1 MTQSDA
7 GVASLTPTKIT
18 PAELDAFSAA
28 QVQGSFQQT
37 SQMAARGAFYGPV
50 DYVGVKR
57 GDKLIAACYVVYT
70 RSRFGLEG
78 SVWCGPLCDYDN
90 PQVVEA
96 MTEALRRSAKAHH
109 AISVSCWPAAVYRL
123 HDLDGKPT
131 SDPDDQNVAPD
142 IKLIEQLEAIGFTHG
157 GFTVG
162 YESVVNRW
170 NFVKG
175 LDGIHNEKE
184 LLASFSKYRRKNI
197 RIAQDS
203 GLRVRRL
210 ERGELSTFVKLCDM
224 SAARQGFKSRDLAYY
239 ERLFDTF
246 GDLIEFK
253 VVETHFDEYLDT
265 LQSKLNAAS
274 TDKRNLDRL
283 LQRAQQQPEGTA
295 KKGASDPATLEKR
308 IATADK
314 KIAALE
320 KPIGEVNGI
329 IASDGPVLP
338 VEAGVYFWHP
348 NEVVCLS
355 SGEDDRFMDYYPSF
369 LIHFEAMLDCIARGV
384 ERFNFYGIS
393 GVFDDPNDEGRGV
406 LEFKQ
411 GFNGYVEQMVG
422 KFTLPVDKF
431 RFGVSN
437 LAHKLLRR

>member
-37 SQMAARGAFYGPV
+37 SQMAAMGAFNGPV

-131 SDPDDQNVAPD
+131 SDPDTTMMDNMARFGW
-142 IKLIEQLEAIGFTHG
+142 KHG

-274 TDKRNLDRL
+274 KDKRNLERL

-295 KKGASDPATLEKR
+295 KKGA
-308 IATADK
+308 
-314 KIAALE
+314 
-320 KPIGEVNGI
+320 
-329 IASDGPVLP
+329 DGPVIP

-355 SGEDDRFMDYYPSF
+355 SGEDDRFMDYYPSS

-393 GVFDDPNDEGRGV
+393 GIFDANDPSYGV
-406 LEFKQ
+406 WQFKTRFG
-411 GFNGYVEQMVG
+411 GFVEELPG
-422 KFTLPVDKF
+422 KFTLPVDGL
-431 RFGVSN
+431 RFGVSEA
-437 LAHKLLRR
+437 AHKLLHR

>member
-37 SQMAARGAFYGPV
+37 SQMAAMGAFNGPV

-131 SDPDDQNVAPD
+131 SDPDTTMMDNMARFGW
-142 IKLIEQLEAIGFTHG
+142 KHG

-246 GDLIEFK
+246 GD
-253 VVETHFDEYLDT
+253 
-265 LQSKLNAAS
+265 
-274 TDKRNLDRL
+274 
-283 LQRAQQQPEGTA
+283 
-295 KKGASDPATLEKR
+295 
-308 IATADK
+308 
-314 KIAALE
+314 
-320 KPIGEVNGI
+320 
-329 IASDGPVLP
+329 
-338 VEAGVYFWHP
+338 
-348 NEVVCLS
+348 
-355 SGEDDRFMDYYPSF
+355 
-369 LIHFEAMLDCIARGV
+369 
-384 ERFNFYGIS
+384 
-393 GVFDDPNDEGRGV
+393 
-406 LEFKQ
+406 
-411 GFNGYVEQMVG
+411 
-422 KFTLPVDKF
+422 
-431 RFGVSN
+431 
-437 LAHKLLRR
+437 

>member
-37 SQMAARGAFYGPV
+37 SQMAAMGAFNGPV

-109 AISVSCWPAAVYRL
+109 ANMARFGW
-123 HDLDGKPT
+123 K
-131 SDPDDQNVAPD
+131 
-142 IKLIEQLEAIGFTHG
+142 HG

-274 TDKRNLDRL
+274 KDKRNLERL
-283 LQRAQQQPEGTA
+283 LQRTQQQPEGTA

-320 KPIGEVNGI
+320 KTIGEVNGI
-329 IASDGPVLP
+329 IASDGPVIP

-355 SGEDDRFMDYYPSF
+355 SGEDDRFMDYYPSS

-393 GVFDDPNDEGRGV
+393 GIFDANDPSYGV
-406 LEFKQ
+406 WQFKTRFG
-411 GFNGYVEQMVG
+411 GFVEELPG
-422 KFTLPVDKF
+422 KFTLPVDGL
-431 RFGVSN
+431 RFGVSEA
-437 LAHKLLRR
+437 AHKLLHR

>member
-1 MTQSDA
+1 M
-7 GVASLTPTKIT
+7 
-18 PAELDAFSAA
+18 
-28 QVQGSFQQT
+28 
-37 SQMAARGAFYGPV
+37 
-50 DYVGVKR
+50 
-57 GDKLIAACYVVYT
+57 
-70 RSRFGLEG
+70 
-78 SVWCGPLCDYDN
+78 
-90 PQVVEA
+90 
-96 MTEALRRSAKAHH
+96 
-109 AISVSCWPAAVYRL
+109 
-123 HDLDGKPT
+123 
-131 SDPDDQNVAPD
+131 
-142 IKLIEQLEAIGFTHG
+142 
-157 GFTVG
+157 G

-175 LDGIHNEKE
+175 LDCIHNEKE

-274 TDKRNLDRL
+274 KDKRNLERL
-283 LQRAQQQPEGTA
+283 LQRTQQQPEGTA

-320 KPIGEVNGI
+320 KTIGEVNGI
-329 IASDGPVLP
+329 IASDGPVIP

-355 SGEDDRFMDYYPSF
+355 SGEDDRFMDYYPSS

-393 GVFDDPNDEGRGV
+393 GIFDANDPSYGV
-406 LEFKQ
+406 WQFKTRFG
-411 GFNGYVEQMVG
+411 GFVEELPG
-422 KFTLPVDKF
+422 KFTLPVDGL
-431 RFGVSN
+431 RFGVSEA
-437 LAHKLLRR
+437 AHKLLHR

>member
-37 SQMAARGAFYGPV
+37 SQMAAMGAFNGPV

-131 SDPDDQNVAPD
+131 SDPDTTMMDNMARFGW
-142 IKLIEQLEAIGFTHG
+142 KHG

-253 VVETHFDEYLDT
+253 VMNGL
-265 LQSKLNAAS
+265 
-274 TDKRNLDRL
+274 
-283 LQRAQQQPEGTA
+283 
-295 KKGASDPATLEKR
+295 ATNV
-308 IATADK
+308 IN
-314 KIAALE
+314 
-320 KPIGEVNGI
+320 PNGKNI
-329 IASDGPVLP
+329 
-338 VEAGVYFWHP
+338 
-348 NEVVCLS
+348 N
-355 SGEDDRFMDYYPSF
+355 
-369 LIHFEAMLDCIARGV
+369 
-384 ERFNFYGIS
+384 
-393 GVFDDPNDEGRGV
+393 
-406 LEFKQ
+406 
-411 GFNGYVEQMVG
+411 
-422 KFTLPVDKF
+422 
-431 RFGVSN
+431 GVSGN
-437 LAHKLLRR
+437 MTINISAGSFALQYTSNTGDWRIV

>member
-1 MTQSDA
+1 
-7 GVASLTPTKIT
+7 
-18 PAELDAFSAA
+18 
-28 QVQGSFQQT
+28 
-37 SQMAARGAFYGPV
+37 MA
-50 DYVGVKR
+50 
-57 GDKLIAACYVVYT
+57 
-70 RSRFGLEG
+70 RFG
-78 SVWCGPLCDYDN
+78 W
-90 PQVVEA
+90 
-96 MTEALRRSAKAHH
+96 K
-109 AISVSCWPAAVYRL
+109 
-123 HDLDGKPT
+123 
-131 SDPDDQNVAPD
+131 
-142 IKLIEQLEAIGFTHG
+142 HG

-274 TDKRNLDRL
+274 KDKRNLERL

-320 KPIGEVNGI
+320 KTIGEVNGI
-329 IASDGPVLP
+329 IASDGPVIP

-355 SGEDDRFMDYYPSF
+355 SGEDDRFMDYYPSS

-393 GVFDDPNDEGRGV
+393 GIFDANDPSYGV
-406 LEFKQ
+406 WQFKTRFG
-411 GFNGYVEQMVG
+411 GFVEELPG
-422 KFTLPVDKF
+422 KFTLPVDGL
-431 RFGVSN
+431 RFGVSEA
-437 LAHKLLRR
+437 AHKLLHR

>member
-1 MTQSDA
+1 
-7 GVASLTPTKIT
+7 
-18 PAELDAFSAA
+18 
-28 QVQGSFQQT
+28 
-37 SQMAARGAFYGPV
+37 MAAMGAFNGPV

-131 SDPDDQNVAPD
+131 SDPDTTMMDNMARFGW
-142 IKLIEQLEAIGFTHG
+142 KHG

-274 TDKRNLDRL
+274 KDKAQPRTPAPART
-283 LQRAQQQPEGTA
+283 QQQPEGTA
-295 KKGASDPATLEKR
+295 KKGASDPATLES
-308 IATADK
+308 
-314 KIAALE
+314 
-320 KPIGEVNGI
+320 
-329 IASDGPVLP
+329 ASPPQTRRLRRWKDHRRSQWHHRFGRPGHSGGSRRLLLASERGRLP
-338 VEAGVYFWHP
+338 VQRRGTIVSWITTRLP
-348 NEVVCLS
+348 NPL
-355 SGEDDRFMDYYPSF
+355 
-369 LIHFEAMLDCIARGV
+369 RG
-384 ERFNFYGIS
+384 
-393 GVFDDPNDEGRGV
+393 D
-406 LEFKQ
+406 
-411 GFNGYVEQMVG
+411 
-422 KFTLPVDKF
+422 
-431 RFGVSN
+431 
-437 LAHKLLRR
+437 A

>member
-37 SQMAARGAFYGPV
+37 SQMAAMGAFNGPV

-131 SDPDDQNVAPD
+131 SDPDTTMMDNMARFGW
-142 IKLIEQLEAIGFTHG
+142 KHG

-274 TDKRNLDRL
+274 KDKRNLERL
-283 LQRAQQQPEGTA
+283 LQRAQQRP
-295 KKGASDPATLEKR
+295 
-308 IATADK
+308 
-314 KIAALE
+314 
-320 KPIGEVNGI
+320 
-329 IASDGPVLP
+329 DGPVIP

-355 SGEDDRFMDYYPSF
+355 SGEDDRFMDYYPSS

-393 GVFDDPNDEGRGV
+393 GIFDANDPSYGV
-406 LEFKQ
+406 WQFKTRFG
-411 GFNGYVEQMVG
+411 GFVEELPG
-422 KFTLPVDKF
+422 KFTLPVDGL
-431 RFGVSN
+431 RFGVSEA
-437 LAHKLLRR
+437 AHKLLHR

>member
-37 SQMAARGAFYGPV
+37 SQMAAMGAFNGPV

-131 SDPDDQNVAPD
+131 SDPDTTMMDNMARFGW
-142 IKLIEQLEAIGFTHG
+142 KHG

-274 TDKRNLDRL
+274 KDKRNLERL
-283 LQRAQQQPEGTA
+283 LQRTQQQPEGTA
-295 KKGASDPATLEKR
+295 KKGASDPGNVGKAHRHRRQEDCGAGKDHRRSQWHHRLGR
-308 IATADK
+308 PGHSGGSRR
-314 KIAALE
+314 LLL
-320 KPIGEVNGI
+320 
-329 IASDGPVLP
+329 ASERGRLP
-338 VEAGVYFWHP
+338 VQRRG
-348 NEVVCLS
+348 
-355 SGEDDRFMDYYPSF
+355 RSF
-369 LIHFEAMLDCIARGV
+369 HGL
-384 ERFNFYGIS
+384 
-393 GVFDDPNDEGRGV
+393 
-406 LEFKQ
+406 
-411 GFNGYVEQMVG
+411 
-422 KFTLPVDKF
+422 LPVF
-431 RFGVSN
+431 PN
-437 LAHKLLRR
+437 PLRGDA

>member
-1 MTQSDA
+1 M
-7 GVASLTPTKIT
+7 
-18 PAELDAFSAA
+18 
-28 QVQGSFQQT
+28 
-37 SQMAARGAFYGPV
+37 
-50 DYVGVKR
+50 
-57 GDKLIAACYVVYT
+57 
-70 RSRFGLEG
+70 
-78 SVWCGPLCDYDN
+78 
-90 PQVVEA
+90 
-96 MTEALRRSAKAHH
+96 
-109 AISVSCWPAAVYRL
+109 
-123 HDLDGKPT
+123 
-131 SDPDDQNVAPD
+131 
-142 IKLIEQLEAIGFTHG
+142 
-157 GFTVG
+157 G

-274 TDKRNLDRL
+274 KDKRNLERL
-283 LQRAQQQPEGTA
+283 LQRTQQQPEGTA

-320 KPIGEVNGI
+320 KTIGEVNGI
-329 IASDGPVLP
+329 IASDGPVIP

-355 SGEDDRFMDYYPSF
+355 SGEDDRFMDYYPSS
-369 LIHFEAMLDCIARGV
+369 LIHSRRCLTASPVAWSASTSTAFPAFSTPTILPTASGSSRLASADSWKSFRASSRCRWTDCASVYPKQRTSCCIA
-384 ERFNFYGIS
+384 
-393 GVFDDPNDEGRGV
+393 D
-406 LEFKQ
+406 KQ
-411 GFNGYVEQMVG
+411 WRARTQ
-422 KFTLPVDKF
+422 K
-431 RFGVSN
+431 
-437 LAHKLLRR
+437 

>member
-37 SQMAARGAFYGPV
+37 SQMAAMGAFNGPV

-131 SDPDDQNVAPD
+131 SDPDTTMMDNMARFGW
-142 IKLIEQLEAIGFTHG
+142 KHG

-184 LLASFSKYRRKNI
+184 LLASFSKYRHAADHFRPRRKIN
-197 RIAQDS
+197 RFVCEGGSVCAPAGTRRTEHFRQAVRYERRTSRLQEPRS
-203 GLRVRRL
+203 GLL
-210 ERGELSTFVKLCDM
+210 
-224 SAARQGFKSRDLAYY
+224 
-239 ERLFDTF
+239 
-246 GDLIEFK
+246 
-253 VVETHFDEYLDT
+253 
-265 LQSKLNAAS
+265 
-274 TDKRNLDRL
+274 
-283 LQRAQQQPEGTA
+283 
-295 KKGASDPATLEKR
+295 
-308 IATADK
+308 
-314 KIAALE
+314 
-320 KPIGEVNGI
+320 
-329 IASDGPVLP
+329 
-338 VEAGVYFWHP
+338 
-348 NEVVCLS
+348 
-355 SGEDDRFMDYYPSF
+355 
-369 LIHFEAMLDCIARGV
+369 
-384 ERFNFYGIS
+384 
-393 GVFDDPNDEGRGV
+393 
-406 LEFKQ
+406 
-411 GFNGYVEQMVG
+411 
-422 KFTLPVDKF
+422 
-431 RFGVSN
+431 
-437 LAHKLLRR
+437 

>member
-37 SQMAARGAFYGPV
+37 SQMAAMGAFNGPV

-131 SDPDDQNVAPD
+131 SDPDTTMMDNMARFGW
-142 IKLIEQLEAIGFTHG
+142 KHG

-175 LDGIHNEKE
+175 LDCIHNEKE

-239 ERLFDTF
+239 EASVR
-246 GDLIEFK
+246 
-253 VVETHFDEYLDT
+253 YLRRPDRV
-265 LQSKLNAAS
+265 QGG
-274 TDKRNLDRL
+274 RNPFRRISGHPAIQAECG
-283 LQRAQQQPEGTA
+283 LQRQAQPRTPAPARATAAGRHGQEGCFRP
-295 KKGASDPATLEKR
+295 GTLEKR

-320 KPIGEVNGI
+320 KTIGEVNGI
-329 IASDGPVLP
+329 IASDGPVIP

-355 SGEDDRFMDYYPSF
+355 SGEDDRFMDYYPSS

-393 GVFDDPNDEGRGV
+393 GIFDANDPSYGV
-406 LEFKQ
+406 WQFKTRFG
-411 GFNGYVEQMVG
+411 GFVEELPG
-422 KFTLPVDKF
+422 KFTLPVDGL
-431 RFGVSN
+431 RFGVSEA
-437 LAHKLLRR
+437 AHKLLHR

>member
-37 SQMAARGAFYGPV
+37 SQMAAMGAFNGPV

-131 SDPDDQNVAPD
+131 SDPDTTMMDNMARFGW
-142 IKLIEQLEAIGFTHG
+142 KHG

-175 LDGIHNEKE
+175 LDCIHDEKE

-274 TDKRNLDRL
+274 KDKRNLEARATAAGRHGQEGCFRPGNAGKAHRHRRQEDCGAGKDHRRSQWHHRLGRPGHSGGSRRL
-283 LQRAQQQPEGTA
+283 LL
-295 KKGASDPATLEKR
+295 ASER
-308 IATADK
+308 
-314 KIAALE
+314 
-320 KPIGEVNGI
+320 GR
-329 IASDGPVLP
+329 LP
-338 VEAGVYFWHP
+338 VQRRG
-348 NEVVCLS
+348 
-355 SGEDDRFMDYYPSF
+355 RSF
-369 LIHFEAMLDCIARGV
+369 HGL
-384 ERFNFYGIS
+384 
-393 GVFDDPNDEGRGV
+393 
-406 LEFKQ
+406 
-411 GFNGYVEQMVG
+411 
-422 KFTLPVDKF
+422 LPVF
-431 RFGVSN
+431 PN
-437 LAHKLLRR
+437 PLRGDA

>member
-37 SQMAARGAFYGPV
+37 SQMAAMGAFNGPV

-131 SDPDDQNVAPD
+131 SDPDTTMMDNMARFGW
-142 IKLIEQLEAIGFTHG
+142 KHG

-184 LLASFSKYRRKNI
+184 LLASFGKRAQWSVKRAQSMGVHVREIGPDEFDVFADIERRTGERRGFATRGADYFRQFKQAYGADAHFMLAEIHIAEYVADMTAKREALQAKVARLQAKYDERPTTRIERQLGEESRNLAAADKRLAEVEGYARK
-197 RIAQDS
+197 
-203 GLRVRRL
+203 
-210 ERGELSTFVKLCDM
+210 
-224 SAARQGFKSRDLAYY
+224 
-239 ERLFDTF
+239 
-246 GDLIEFK
+246 GDVLPA
-253 VVETHFDEYLDT
+253 
-265 LQSKLNAAS
+265 AAS
-274 TDKRNLDRL
+274 MFV
-283 LQRAQQQPEGTA
+283 
-295 KKGASDPATLEKR
+295 S
-308 IATADK
+308 
-314 KIAALE
+314 
-320 KPIGEVNGI
+320 
-329 IASDGPVLP
+329 
-338 VEAGVYFWHP
+338 HP
-348 NEVVCLS
+348 NEVVYQY
-355 SGEDDRFMDYYPSF
+355 SGSLEEYKPFYASA
-369 LIHFEAMLDCIARGV
+369 LIQYEAMLHLCVEKGV
-384 ERFNFYGIS
+384 PRYNFYGIS

>member
-37 SQMAARGAFYGPV
+37 SQMAAMGAFNGPV

-131 SDPDDQNVAPD
+131 SDPDTTMMDNMARFGW
-142 IKLIEQLEAIGFTHG
+142 KHG

-175 LDGIHNEKE
+175 LDGIHDEKE

-274 TDKRNLDRL
+274 KDRRNLERL

-320 KPIGEVNGI
+320 KTMAKSMASSLRTARSFRWKPASTSGI
-329 IASDGPVLP
+329 RTRSSACPAARTIVSWITTRLP
-338 VEAGVYFWHP
+338 
-348 NEVVCLS
+348 
-355 SGEDDRFMDYYPSF
+355 
-369 LIHFEAMLDCIARGV
+369 
-384 ERFNFYGIS
+384 
-393 GVFDDPNDEGRGV
+393 
-406 LEFKQ
+406 
-411 GFNGYVEQMVG
+411 
-422 KFTLPVDKF
+422 
-431 RFGVSN
+431 
-437 LAHKLLRR
+437 

>member
-37 SQMAARGAFYGPV
+37 SQMAAMGAFNGPV

-131 SDPDDQNVAPD
+131 SDPDTTMMDNMARFGW
-142 IKLIEQLEAIGFTHG
+142 KHG

-175 LDGIHNEKE
+175 LDCIHNEKE

-224 SAARQGFKSRDLAYY
+224 SRTSR
-239 ERLFDTF
+239 
-246 GDLIEFK
+246 
-253 VVETHFDEYLDT
+253 
-265 LQSKLNAAS
+265 LQEPRSG
-274 TDKRNLDRL
+274 L
-283 LQRAQQQPEGTA
+283 L
-295 KKGASDPATLEKR
+295 
-308 IATADK
+308 
-314 KIAALE
+314 
-320 KPIGEVNGI
+320 
-329 IASDGPVLP
+329 
-338 VEAGVYFWHP
+338 
-348 NEVVCLS
+348 
-355 SGEDDRFMDYYPSF
+355 
-369 LIHFEAMLDCIARGV
+369 
-384 ERFNFYGIS
+384 
-393 GVFDDPNDEGRGV
+393 
-406 LEFKQ
+406 
-411 GFNGYVEQMVG
+411 
-422 KFTLPVDKF
+422 
-431 RFGVSN
+431 
-437 LAHKLLRR
+437 

>member
-37 SQMAARGAFYGPV
+37 SQMAAMGAFNGPV

-131 SDPDDQNVAPD
+131 SDPDTTMMDNMARFGW
-142 IKLIEQLEAIGFTHG
+142 KHG

-274 TDKRNLDRL
+274 KDKRNLERL

-320 KPIGEVNGI
+320 KTIGEVNGI
-329 IASDGPVLP
+329 IASDGPVIP

-355 SGEDDRFMDYYPSF
+355 SGEDDRFMDYYPSS

-393 GVFDDPNDEGRGV
+393 GIFDANDPSYGV
-406 LEFKQ
+406 WQFKTRFG
-411 GFNGYVEQMVG
+411 GFVEELPG
-422 KFTLPVDKF
+422 KFTLPVDGL
-431 RFGVSN
+431 RFGVAEA
-437 LAHKLLRR
+437 AHKLLHR